1 MNNNLLDDRTC
12 NIIFLCKRF
21 NYVDKVKTA
30 IAEYMSKECCCD
42 ITEYTEGIIYNILC
56 EAVYD
61 FLHHANKHSI
71 ISFTYNFINARYTKF
86 IDCMIVAL
94 SMVQVREQR
103 EYEYVDINGWHKTDF
118 IRERL

>member
-1 MNNNLLDDRTC
+1 MNDNLLDDRTC
-12 NIIFLCKRF
+12 NIIFLCKKF
-21 NYVDKVKTA
+21 SYVDKVKIA
-30 IAEYMSKECCCD
+30 IAEYMSEECCCD
-42 ITEYTEGIIYNILC
+42 IAEYTEDVIYNILGA
-56 EAVYD
+56 AVYD
-61 FLHHANKHSI
+61 FLYHANKHSI
-71 ISFTYNFINARYTKF
+71 ISFTYNFINAHYTKF